1 MIRINKVAF
10 DKLFDTENISATKFA
25 NNLGVS
31 RSQVWRV
38 LNGKCNPGEEFIAK
52 FKAAY
57 PTKLFEE
64 YFFIDNV
71 TSK

>member
-10 DKLFDTENISATKFA
+10 DKLFDTENLSTVKFA

-31 RSQVWRV
+31 RSQVWRI
-38 LNGKCNPGEEFIAK
+38 LNNKSNPGEEFIAK

-64 YFFIDNV
+64 YFFIDSV
-71 TSK
+71 ASR